1 MAITIYSALWFLPFA
16 IPICIW
22 AALSDLKHMKIR
34 NKAVWALGLVFLI
47 VGLIA
52 LPFSEYQWRLL
63 HIVVVLII
71 GFALNMAGMVGAG
84 DAKFAAVL
92 APFVPLEDM
101 RLYLVLFA
109 AILFAAF
116 VTHRIF
122 RAIPAIRPGTE
133 DWVSWTVKRKFP
145 LGFPLGG
152 SLVFYLALGAIYGM
166 PTQ

>member
-1 MAITIYSALWFLPFA
+1 MAITVYSALWFLPFA
-16 IPICIW
+16 LPFCLW
-22 AALSDLKHMKIR
+22 AALSDLKFMKIR
-34 NKAVWALGLVFLI
+34 NKAVLGLGAVFLV

-71 GFALNMAGMVGAG
+71 GFALNMAGMIGAG
-84 DAKFAAVL
+84 DAKFAAAM

-109 AILFAAF
+109 AIILAAF

-122 RAIPAIRPGTE
+122 RAFPAIRPGTE
-133 DWVSWTVKRKFP
+133 DWVSWTSRKFP
-145 LGFPLGG
+145 MGLALGG
-152 SLVFYLALGAIYGM
+152 SLVFYLALATTYGM
-166 PTQ
+166 PTP